1 MERQVKKLQAHYRK
15 KKWAEAEK
23 ELTKVLDQK
32 VEEAVQELLKK
43 MESGYTVIP
52 KE

>member
-1 MERQVKKLQAHYRK
+1 MERQVKKLQSAWKK

-23 ELTKVLDQK
+23 KVTELLDKK
-32 VEEAVQELLKK
+32 VEDAVQELLKK
-43 MESGYTVIP
+43 MESDYTIIP